1 MKIDRGESLTTNS
14 GERNFV
20 PKRFKPW
27 DNIYK
32 DGKYLIPYK
41 IDKKIANSHR
51 FEVAL
56 NTAFEK
62 LESQTSLKFIEQTNE
77 ERFLFFVDGYGCHT
91 SVGQQ
96 KKTGAQDITL
106 GPGCYYH
113 FTVIHEVSSLFRFSL
128 LNF

>member
-1 MKIDRGESLTTNS
+1 MKTDREESLTTNN
-14 GERNFV
+14 GEHNFV

-27 DNIYK
+27 DDIYK

-41 IDKKIANSHR
+41 IDKKIANNHR
-51 FEVAL
+51 AVVAL

-62 LESQTSLKFIEQTNE
+62 LESKTSLKFIEQTDE
-77 ERFLFFVDGYGCHT
+77 ERYLFFIDGHGCHS

-106 GPGCYYH
+106 GPGCYYY
-113 FTVIHEVSSLFRFSL
+113 FTVIHEVTSIFRLPL
-128 LNF
+128 LLH

>member
-1 MKIDRGESLTTNS
+1 MKIDTEESLTTKS
-14 GERNFV
+14 GEGNFV
-20 PKRFKPW
+20 PERFKPW
-27 DNIYK
+27 DDIFK

-41 IDKKIANSHR
+41 IDKKIANNHR
-51 FEVAL
+51 AEVAL

-62 LESQTSLKFIEQTNE
+62 LGSNTSLKFIEQTNE
-77 ERFLFFVDGYGCHT
+77 ERYLFFTDGYGCHS

-113 FTVIHEVSSLFRFSL
+113 FTVIHEVSSQFRLSL
-128 LNF
+128 LKF